1 MLEDITQW
9 LQQLLPF
16 LDQAGDS
23 ISQAGHSAGAA
34 INPALQKMTLPS
46 MLALAGA
53 LGWASGFRL
62 YAVVFLTGLMGKA
75 DWLALPS
82 SMQLLEHPAILT
94 ASGFMLFM
102 EFFADKIP
110 MIDSMWDAANSFIRI
125 PAGAALAGSVF
136 GADSTT
142 MVLAAAILGGTLA
155 ATAQAA
161 KTTTRAAINTSPEP
175 FSNVAMSLAEDGLML
190 GMLWLATSY
199 PLIFAI
205 VLLITVVCMV
215 FITIILWRFLRG
227 AIARIKSWLRART
240 TPVA

>member
-1 MLEDITQW
+1 MLEDILQW
-9 LQQLLPF
+9 VQQLLPF

-34 INPALQKMTLPS
+34 ISPALQKMNLPS

-75 DWLALPS
+75 GWLALPS
-82 SMQLLEHPAILT
+82 SMALLEHPAILT

-110 MIDSMWDAANSFIRI
+110 MIDSMWDIANSFIRI

-142 MVLAAAILGGTLA
+142 MMLVATILGGTLA
-155 ATAQAA
+155 ATSQAA
-161 KTTTRAAINTSPEP
+161 KTTTRAAINASPEP
-175 FSNVAMSLAEDGLML
+175 FTNVAMSFIEDGFML
-190 GMLWLATSY
+190 AMLWLATHY

-205 VLLITVVCMV
+205 ALLITVILMV
-215 FITIILWRFLRG
+215 LIIVMLWRFLR
-227 AIARIKSWLRART
+227 AVVVRVKSWLATRM
-240 TPVA
+240 TPAA

>member
-1 MLEDITQW
+1 MLEDALQW
-9 LQQLLPF
+9 LQQFLPF

-34 INPALQKMTLPS
+34 ISPALQKMNLPS

-75 DWLALPS
+75 GWLALPS

-110 MIDSMWDAANSFIRI
+110 IVDSIWDAANSFIRI

-142 MVLAAAILGGTLA
+142 MMLAAAILGGTLA
-155 ATAQAA
+155 ATSQAA
-161 KTTTRAAINTSPEP
+161 KTATRTAINASPEP
-175 FSNVAMSLAEDGLML
+175 FTNVTMSLIEDGFML
-190 GMLWLATSY
+190 GMLWLATNY
-199 PLIFAI
+199 PIIFAV
-205 VLLITVVCMV
+205 VLLITVVLMV
-215 FITIILWRFLRG
+215 LITIMLWRFLRA
-227 AIARIKSWLRART
+227 AIAKIKHWLVARA
-240 TPVA
+240 TPVV